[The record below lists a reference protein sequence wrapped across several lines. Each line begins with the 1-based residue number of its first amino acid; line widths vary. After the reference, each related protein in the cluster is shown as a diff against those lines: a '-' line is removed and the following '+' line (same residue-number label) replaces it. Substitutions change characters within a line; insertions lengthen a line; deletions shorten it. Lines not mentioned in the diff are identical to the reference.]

1 MGRDFYTFAGEN
13 QSNDTNERDIER
25 EMFGL
30 DENGLVPFPARIAI
44 YDDPTMTPRVVV
56 IDPMDIHH
64 FLEEI
69 SKNVYLLSNEQ
80 GGSFPFNIIR
90 EVVENYIHALFM
102 EPTISIMD
110 KGHTI
115 KFSDRGPGIQNKE
128 LAVEIG
134 ASSANPQMKRYIRGV
149 GSGLPIVKS
158 YLHEKGGS
166 LLVQDNLSEGTVIT
180 IQLPFDEKD
189 GIDTYTEKSHFVDQC
204 DSANPYNMA
213 HQANFQQS
221 NPYQQPY
228 VQQIN
233 PQGYPY
239 NAYPNMGMNQNVYGV
254 QQPQNYLPQ
263 QLNGYND
270 QNLINMQL
278 PQVNQI
284 PSQGQMNPY
293 QMFVNLNVSDRGK
306 QALMVLNSLPSIG
319 PSDLVRTYGG
329 SNPTWS
335 RVLSELDGFGLTL
348 KDGQKRHLT
357 DFGRAYL
364 AFLLN

>member
-1 MGRDFYTFAGEN
+1 MGSDFYTFAGEN
-13 QSNDTNERDIER
+13 QTNDSNERDVER

-56 IDPMDIHH
+56 IEPMDIHH
-64 FLEEI
+64 YLEEI
-69 SKNVYLLSNEQ
+69 SRNVYLLSNEQ

-180 IQLPFDEKD
+180 ISLPQENTVTNVNNQIDYNQQQAINPVDMNQVTYQL
-189 GIDTYTEKSHFVDQC
+189 TQ
-204 DSANPYNMA
+204 
-213 HQANFQQS
+213 
-221 NPYQQPY
+221 YQQPY
-228 VQQIN
+228 MQPQGYGQGY
-233 PQGYPY
+233 PQGYPQTQY
-239 NAYPNMGMNQNVYGV
+239 HNQQMNNPYIVQPGITPMQVNPHQYPNVPSGNMPSYQPNQ
-254 QQPQNYLPQ
+254 L
-263 QLNGYND
+263 D
-270 QNLINMQL
+270 
-278 PQVNQI
+278 
-284 PSQGQMNPY
+284 PY
-293 QMFVNLNVSDRGK
+293 QMFTGLNVSDRGK
-306 QALMVLNSLPSIG
+306 QALMLLNSLPSLG
-319 PSDLVRTYGG
+319 PSELVRAYGG

>member
-13 QSNDTNERDIER
+13 HTDNRDEMQIER

-44 YDDPTMTPRVVV
+44 YDDPTMTPRVVI

-69 SKNVYLLSNEQ
+69 SKTVYLLSNEQ
-80 GGSFPFNIIR
+80 GGSFPYNIIR
-90 EVVENYIHALFM
+90 EVVENFIHALFM

-110 KGHTI
+110 RGQTI

-128 LAVEIG
+128 LAMEIG

-158 YLHEKGGS
+158 YLNDKGGN

-180 IQLPFDEKD
+180 ISLPNEKEPLQEQ
-189 GIDTYTEKSHFVDQC
+189 DTAPMPQDMQMGGL
-204 DSANPYNMA
+204 SAPMQPNPYMQGGYPQEMQPGYPPNPMQNPMQNPYMQPNPYMA
-213 HQANFQQS
+213 Q
-221 NPYQQPY
+221 PGYQQPY
-228 VQQIN
+228 QPAYTQPMPQAMPAQQ
-233 PQGYPY
+233 P
-239 NAYPNMGMNQNVYGV
+239 MGMGAQ
-254 QQPQNYLPQ
+254 
-263 QLNGYND
+263 D
-270 QNLINMQL
+270 
-278 PQVNQI
+278 
-284 PSQGQMNPY
+284 PY
-293 QMFVNLNVSDRGK
+293 QMFVNLQVSDRGR
-306 QALMVLNSLPSIG
+306 QAMMVFNSLPSVG
-319 PSDLVRTYGG
+319 PSDLVRNFGG

-335 RVLSELDGFGLTL
+335 RVLSELDEAGLTV
-348 KDGQKRHLT
+348 KNGQKRHLT

-364 AFLLN
+364 GFLLK

>member
-13 QSNDTNERDIER
+13 QTDDSNELNVERS
-25 EMFGL
+25 MFGL

-56 IDPMDIHH
+56 IEPMDIHH

-80 GGSFPFNIIR
+80 GGNFPFNIIR

-110 KGHTI
+110 KGHKI
-115 KFSDRGPGIQNKE
+115 VFSDRGPGIQNKD
-128 LAVEIG
+128 LALEIG
-134 ASSANPQMKRYIRGV
+134 ASSATPQMKRYIRGV

-166 LLVQDNLSEGTVIT
+166 ITVQDNLSEGTVIT
-180 IQLPFDEKD
+180 IQLPHEDKD
-189 GIDTYTEKSHFVDQC
+189 TQLNKIESSDYPTMNQMNYQPDPFQTSYPQQPGLPGVYPQPGYQYPGMQNGGYYQPS
-204 DSANPYNMA
+204 YNMA
-213 HQANFQQS
+213 PNMAPQAYPQS
-221 NPYQQPY
+221 NQMPY
-228 VQQIN
+228 N
-233 PQGYPY
+233 PAPTQGY
-239 NAYPNMGMNQNVYGV
+239 GQNV
-254 QQPQNYLPQ
+254 N
-263 QLNGYND
+263 
-270 QNLINMQL
+270 
-278 PQVNQI
+278 
-284 PSQGQMNPY
+284 QGQTDPY
-293 QMFVNLNVSDRGK
+293 QMFANLNVSDRGK
-306 QALMVLNSLPSIG
+306 QALFVLQNIPNIG

-335 RVLSELDGFGLTL
+335 RALSELDGFGLTL

-364 AFLLN
+364 AFLSN